1 MEDTQEAEARA
12 SPALRPAW
20 ATSEILTKRRVY
32 SSVREGLSGML
43 KALSLTFLT
52 RDGDLR
58 EQWVF
63 CPVVPGRLSCSFLKA
78 ACMIMVLRGWS
89 NATVSQMFA
98 VSKRGTAI
106 QLGRCLFLPTGP
118 LDEALE

>member
-1 MEDTQEAEARA
+1 
-12 SPALRPAW
+12 
-20 ATSEILTKRRVY
+20 
-32 SSVREGLSGML
+32 
-43 KALSLTFLT
+43 
-52 RDGDLR
+52 
-58 EQWVF
+58 
-63 CPVVPGRLSCSFLKA
+63 
-78 ACMIMVLRGWS
+78 MIMVLRGWS